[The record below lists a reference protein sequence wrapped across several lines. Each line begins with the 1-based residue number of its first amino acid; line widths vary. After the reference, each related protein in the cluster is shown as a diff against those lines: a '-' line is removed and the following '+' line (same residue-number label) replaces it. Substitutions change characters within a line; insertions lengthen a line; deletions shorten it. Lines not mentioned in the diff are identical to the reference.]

1 MIPLFFGNETYKLF
15 GVYHS
20 PVNLSSQARNIL
32 LCTSLGHEY
41 IRSYYLMRQI
51 AEKLSSNGHHVLR
64 FDWYGCGDS
73 SGNINDSSTEIWY
86 NNIQLAIDELLK
98 LSRGKKVSLVG
109 LRIAAPM
116 LIEFVK
122 SIKSNKHIDSIVFFD
137 PVFSGDE
144 WLKSI
149 SLVHNSL
156 LEILPFKRKMLSKPG
171 EILGFIFPEKLQSSI
186 QKITCDYEQSTELIP
201 INAIISDE
209 YCSISNPFSNIQTN
223 RIITFE
229 STRHLWNDSRITDR
243 IIMGHPGTVPL
254 CTFFKEHNI

>member
-1 MIPLFFGNETYKLF
+1 MFPIFFGDETYKLF

-20 PVNLSSQARNIL
+20 PENFSSQSQNIL

-73 SGNINDSSTEIWY
+73 SGNIHDSSTEIWN
-86 NNIQLAIDELLK
+86 NNIQLAIDELLD
-98 LSRGKKVSLVG
+98 LSRGEKVSLVG

-122 SIKSNKHIDSIVFFD
+122 SIKSSNNIDSIVFFD

-149 SLVHNSL
+149 SVVHNSM
-156 LEILPFKRKMLSKPG
+156 LEILPCKRKIQSKPG
-171 EILGFIFPEKLQSSI
+171 EILGFIFPKELQDSI
-186 QKITCDYEQSTELIP
+186 QKITCANEQLTGSIP
-201 INAIISDE
+201 IHAIISDS
-209 YCSISNPFSNIQTN
+209 YCGISNPFSNIQTN
-223 RIITFE
+223 RIITIE
-229 STRHLWNDSRITDR
+229 STGHLWNDSRIADR
-243 IIMGHPGTVPL
+243 IIMSHPGTVPL
-254 CTFFKEHNI
+254 CTYFKEHSI